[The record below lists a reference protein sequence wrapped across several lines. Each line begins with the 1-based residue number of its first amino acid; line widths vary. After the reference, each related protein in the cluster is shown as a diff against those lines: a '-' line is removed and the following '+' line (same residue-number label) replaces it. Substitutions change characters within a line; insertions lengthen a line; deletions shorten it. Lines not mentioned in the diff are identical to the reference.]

1 MNSEFSVDDAFV
13 CLLFGLVLLDEIEFE
28 ESFSVFGFRVGSS
41 AFDEVVSG
49 CLIYFLDGVFFDA
62 D

>member
-1 MNSEFSVDDAFV
+1 MNPKFSIDDTFV
-13 CLLFGLVLLDEIEFE
+13 RLLFGLVLLDEVWFE
-28 ESFSVFGFRVGSS
+28 EAFGVFGFRVGSS

>member
-1 MNSEFSVDDAFV
+1 MKSEFSVDDTFV
-13 CLLFGLVLLDEIEFE
+13 CLLFTLVLLDEIWFE
-28 ESFSVFGFRVGSS
+28 ESFSVFGFSVRPS

-49 CLIYFLDGVFFDA
+49 CLVYFLDGVFFDA